1 MRRVACCRPR
11 LWKVS
16 CTHNHEHSQSNQT
29 SPPGCFLESGAKPTQ
44 MMKPNSKLKQLFR
57 SATAAM
63 LAAMALAAA
72 VPGHAQFINGAFIK
86 GANLAWLD
94 GAYNTWLA
102 LDPTETGW
110 GCAYN
115 SAHMNQYLADMHNM
129 GITVVRIWINEGD
142 MGCTI
147 DGSDNV
153 TGVTSLCWANLDNC
167 VQLAGNNGVKLY
179 ITLNNGR
186 ADWLNNPSQ
195 ANAYKNNALIPL
207 VQRYKG
213 NGNIFAIDLM
223 NEIDGVVGGSE
234 GNYGS
239 GPSWAQAQA
248 YISNF
253 AAAVHSADSGRKV
266 SCSTGWHQWNNL
278 SYFKGLGLDFYDFH
292 YYGDTP
298 SFPSAASLG
307 MDKPIYIGECG
318 QSTAT
323 WSDAIQSTCEL
334 DALNSAYNEGYA
346 GVGIWDYEYP
356 GSTDYLAM
364 VNANGSN
371 REVCSTIQN
380 WQPPGG
386 GGGGGAI
393 ANGTYEIV
401 NLGSGQCLD
410 VDAAGTAN
418 GTLIDQ
424 YPYGGNTWQ
433 QWTLTKQSGG
443 WYQIIGV
450 ASGKSLDISNAGTIN
465 GTSVDLWP
473 YSGNANQQFTIT
485 ATSGG
490 YYRITPGNA
499 TGSCVEVN
507 GNSDADG
514 ALVQIWTYGA
524 ATGQQWKFVA
534 E

>member
-1 MRRVACCRPR
+1 M
-11 LWKVS
+11 
-16 CTHNHEHSQSNQT
+16 
-29 SPPGCFLESGAKPTQ
+29 PT
-44 MMKPNSKLKQLFR
+44 MKTNSTLKQLLR
-57 SATAAM
+57 TATAAM
-63 LAAMALAAA
+63 LATMALAAG

-94 GAYNTWLA
+94 GAYNTWIA

-179 ITLNNGR
+179 VTLNNGR
-186 ADWLNNPSQ
+186 SDWLDNPSQ

-207 VQRYKG
+207 IQRYKG

-234 GNYGS
+234 GDYGS
-239 GPSWAQAQA
+239 GPTWAQAQA

-253 AAAVHSADSGRKV
+253 ASAVHSADSGRKV

-298 SFPSAASLG
+298 AFPSAASLG

-318 QSTAT
+318 QGTQSRND
-323 WSDAIQSTCEL
+323 SIQNTCEA
-334 DALNSAYNEGYA
+334 DALSSASSQGYA
-346 GVGIWDYEYP
+346 GLEIWAYDYP
-356 GSTDYLAM
+356 GSTDIFAM
-364 VNANGSN
+364 VNANASW
-371 REVCSTIQN
+371 RPVCTTIKNFSTS
-380 WQPPGG
+380 GG
-386 GGGGGAI
+386 GGGGGDGGGSTVAS
-393 ANGTYEIV
+393 GTYKII
-401 NLGSGQCLD
+401 NRNSGLALD
-410 VDAAGTAN
+410 AYAGGTAN
-418 GTLIDQ
+418 GTQIDQ
-424 YPYGGNTWQ
+424 WSYSAGGNQKWTVTSLGNGNYKILGVQSGLSLDVYAGGSANGTKIELWGYNGGNSQ
-433 QWTLTKQSGG
+433 TWTLTSTG
-443 WYQIIGV
+443 
-450 ASGKSLDISNAGTIN
+450 
-465 GTSVDLWP
+465 
-473 YSGNANQQFTIT
+473 SGN
-485 ATSGG
+485 
-490 YYRITPGNA
+490 YRITPACA
-499 TGSCVEVN
+499 TSSCLDLT
-507 GNSDADG
+507 GASTASG
-514 ALVQIWTYGA
+514 ALVDLWSYNG
-524 ATGQQWKFVA
+524 GYNQQWSFQA
-534 E
+534 P